1 MNEPKLTGLD
11 LLLKEVA
18 NNVEQSINEKSNA
31 LIADLQ
37 KQVEDLKKY
46 TPTVVIRNDI
56 KTQVTGLRHKQL
68 NSLIAMVGAG
78 LNVMITGMAGTGKT
92 KSAQQVADALG
103 LNFYCM
109 SVGAQTSKSDLL
121 GYMDAQGNYVDT
133 MFRRAYENGGVFV
146 MDEIDAGNANV
157 LIVMNSALSNGV
169 CAFPDKMVAMHKDFH
184 FIATANTYGNG
195 ADRTYVGRNQ
205 LDGATLDR
213 FACIDWKI
221 DEDLEEALVEGLKYN
236 KVWLEV
242 IREIRKYAERQSM
255 RAIISPRATIKGA
268 TILEVNGGN
277 FEEAYE
283 ATVNPQLPFDKRYAV
298 KELAKNTFDKAV
310 KEHKPEASKTTQDKP
325 TGADS
330 TTEPE
335 YRGRGWNF
343 KKGAPNC
350 KGSQTQST
358 EPTYQLL

>member
-46 TPTVVIRNDI
+46 TPTVVVRNDI

-169 CAFPDKMVAMHKDFH
+169 CAFPDKMVTMHKDFH
-184 FIATANTYGNG
+184 FVATANTYGNG

-221 DEDLEEALVEGLKYN
+221 DEDLESALVEGLQYKDA
-236 KVWLEV
+236 WLQTVREV
-242 IREIRKYAERQSM
+242 RSYVERQNM

-277 FEEAYE
+277 FDEAFD
-283 ATVNPQLPFDKRYAV
+283 ATIAPQLPIDKRNVAKQLAQDKFKIAV
-298 KELAKNTFDKAV
+298 KDMKKPKATTVPELGTTTTTSEP
-310 KEHKPEASKTTQDKP
+310 EHK
-325 TGADS
+325 
-330 TTEPE
+330 
-335 YRGRGWNF
+335 GRGWNF
-343 KKGAPNC
+343 KKGAPDY
-350 KGSQTQST
+350 KGNTST
-358 EPTYQLL
+358 TTSETYQLL